1 MDPEKTYLELF
12 DLKTRQMSQLPGSQ
26 RIFAPRWSPDGRFI
40 VALSA
45 DNNRLMLYDVKTEK
59 WQRLDTDLRFGYL
72 AWSRDSAYVYF
83 DTFLS
88 KDSGYFRLR
97 ISDSKVDKIIDFRN
111 ARLFRGQFGPG
122 SWTGLGPGDVPLFPR
137 DISTQEIYAF
147 DLQLP

>member
-1 MDPEKTYLELF
+1 
-12 DLKTRQMSQLPGSQ
+12 
-26 RIFAPRWSPDGRFI
+26 
-40 VALSA
+40 
-45 DNNRLMLYDVKTEK
+45 MLYDVKTEK
-59 WQRLDTDLRFGYL
+59 WRQLDTNPPFGYL

-97 ISDSKVDKIIDFRN
+97 ISDSKVDKIIGLKN
-111 ARLFRGQFGPG
+111 ARLFRSQFGPG